1 MQKAS
6 LKQRAYEI
14 IKDKIINCEY
24 LPNTFLN
31 ESILAEITEASR
43 TPIREALNKLEQEN
57 LVVILPKKGIMV
69 SELSINDINMIYQT
83 RQLIE
88 THVVKLY
95 GDKIDKIELLNLRKE
110 LQMQMLK
117 RQENDMPL
125 KEIYRIDNDLHML
138 FINKS
143 GNRYYKQIMEQIYS
157 QNQRLRALAGVKVEK
172 RLEETHKEH
181 VDIID
186 YLLDDKIEEA
196 VKAMAVHLE
205 NSKKATF
212 ASFMTL

>member
-1 MQKAS
+1 VQKAS

-95 GDKIDKIELLNLRKE
+95 GDKIDKIELLNLRQE

-117 RQENDMPL
+117 RQENNMPL

>member
-95 GDKIDKIELLNLRKE
+95 GDKIDKIELLNLRQE

-117 RQENDMPL
+117 RQENNMPL